1 MTPIQCITFERGEPP
16 RAVWGT
22 RDLETTSPGDIV
34 VRVEYAGLNYKDA
47 LALVPGSQV
56 IRDFPRIGGSDFAGV
71 VLSSRDPLFE
81 SGDAVFGCAR
91 GLGVS
96 RDGGFTQ
103 QVRVNRAHVHAV
115 PPGLSTFE
123 MAALGV
129 AGMTAALALHLLE
142 QQGLRPSQGPVA
154 VSGASGGVGSLAVE
168 LLSRHGYAV
177 VACSGKPEQV
187 PWLRQLG
194 AQEVIDPDRLS
205 PHGKPLAPARWAG
218 AIDTVGGAVLDG
230 LIRGLQ
236 PRAAAA
242 CVGNVAGNTLT
253 TSVLPFL
260 LRGVRLVGVNLS
272 EYADL
277 TDALLAHLVRG
288 MPAQAIA
295 QVRVIAMREVPAWL
309 QAMVRR
315 ETHGRI
321 VMRAEGD

>member
-1 MTPIQCITFERGEPP
+1 MTNIQCITFEGGDPP
-16 RAVWGT
+16 LAVWHT

-34 VRVEYAGLNYKDA
+34 VRVDYAGLNYKDA

-71 VLSSRDPLFE
+71 VLSSRDPLFQP
-81 SGDAVFGCAR
+81 GDAVFGCAR

-103 QVRVNRAHVHAV
+103 QLRVDRAHLHAV
-115 PPGLSTFE
+115 PSGLSTFQ

-129 AGMTAALALHLLE
+129 AGMTAILALHLLE
-142 QQGLRPSQGPVA
+142 QQGLRPEQGPVV

-168 LLSRHGYAV
+168 MLSRLGYAV
-177 VACSGKPEQV
+177 VACSGKPAQAA
-187 PWLRQLG
+187 WLRGLG
-194 AQEVIDPDRLS
+194 AVEVIDSARLLE
-205 PHGKPLAPARWAG
+205 GDKPLAPARWAG
-218 AIDTVGGAVLDG
+218 AIDTVGAQVLGG
-230 LIRGLQ
+230 LIRGLC
-236 PRAAAA
+236 PRAAVA
-242 CVGNVAGNTLT
+242 CVGNVGGNRFSA
-253 TSVLPFL
+253 SVLPFL

-277 TDALLAHLVRG
+277 TEVLLAHLVRG
-288 MPAQAIA
+288 LPLQAIA
-295 QVRVIAMREVPAWL
+295 QTEVIAMSAVPERL

-321 VMRAEGD
+321 VMRAQNV